1 MRHHCKDCD
10 RLECRIRAATRG
22 EAPGGDTFFI
32 ETGDVLMAPASITG
46 EVLAIRRASDTEVF
60 IEQVR
65 QQRAYWTHADHIRA
79 QGQPAE
85 HA

>member
-1 MRHHCKDCD
+1 M
-10 RLECRIRAATRG
+10 RIRAAIRG
-22 EAPGGDTFFI
+22 EALGGDTFFI

-79 QGQPAE
+79 QGQPAG